1 MTAGMT
7 PCTLR
12 PARHEDIDAILRL
25 WREASA
31 VPSVTDD
38 AESLRNLLDRDSHA
52 LLIAEL
58 DGRIAGSLIA
68 AWDGW
73 RASFYRLAV
82 APSHR
87 RLGLAR
93 ALVAA
98 GEAQLRARGA
108 RRFTALVDTG
118 EEHALAFWTAA
129 GYRAQHERLRFVRDL
144 A

>member
-1 MTAGMT
+1 MTASVT
-7 PCTLR
+7 SCTLR
-12 PARHEDIDAILRL
+12 PARHEDIDAVLRL

-31 VPSVTDD
+31 VPSVSDD
-38 AESLRNLLDRDSHA
+38 AASLGNLLDSDSHA

-58 DGRIAGSLIA
+58 DGQVTGSLIA

-82 APSHR
+82 SPSHR
-87 RLGLAR
+87 RRGLAR

-98 GEAQLRARGA
+98 GEARLRALGA
-108 RRFTALVDTG
+108 RRLTALVDTG

-129 GYRAQHERLRFVRDL
+129 GYRAQRDRLRFVRDL